1 MDMDDS
7 QRHRLVQSAFHALDH
22 NKDGTINA
30 RDLLLVY
37 ADTFPTPEAGHAPLD
52 EATADALISIA
63 SSYSNDG
70 QDSPSISFQDFQHFL
85 KIHRIEVIPTGKEW
99 TRESLEA
106 LLKDLTQVKS
116 RISDS
121 LHQEVAPAQAESRAA
136 QELAQVDMDSR
147 TSTLDSIKRL
157 LMSDTIKHLIA
168 GGAAG
173 AVSRTIVQGPEPAN
187 YQGVIPTLRKMW
199 AEEGFVG
206 FMRGN
211 GTNVIRIVPYSAV
224 QFASYEQFKKLL
236 MDPAKNDL
244 DTPRRLAAGALAG
257 LTSVA
262 FTYPLDIVRTRLS
275 IQSAQ
280 VGSSKEAQAA
290 LPGIW
295 KTMVL
300 IYTKENGI
308 VGLYRGLGPT
318 LTGVAPYVALNFQ
331 AYEVLRKHF
340 TPPGETSP
348 TVGMKL
354 ICGALAG
361 SFAQTVTYPL
371 DVLRRRMQ
379 VTGMDAV
386 SYKYSSTW
394 DGVKKIIKQ
403 EGVRGLY
410 KGMVPNYLKVAPAI
424 SISFAPEV
432 NFSLASIHD
441 LASSR
446 INFIAMNAVTK
457 SLSTAVS
464 TATKLSGPVLY
475 NAKVAGQIAKQ
486 VYIREGMAPPTG
498 AQFEAAKEAVTKFAK
513 TAGSANMWKNISK
526 DQYLKAGLVAAEA
539 YTFFLFGEIIGR
551 RNFVGYD
558 VESADSH
565 SEHH

>member
-1 MDMDDS
+1 MVDMDDA
-7 QRHRLVQSAFHALDH
+7 QRQHLVQSAFHALDH
-22 NKDGTINA
+22 NKDGSINA

-37 ADTFPTPEAGHAPLD
+37 ADTFPTPEPGHAVLD
-52 EATADALISIA
+52 EATAEALISIA
-63 SSYSNDG
+63 SSYSKDG

-85 KIHRIEVIPTGKEW
+85 KIHRIEVIPTDKEW
-99 TRESLEA
+99 SKESLES
-106 LLKDLTQVKS
+106 LLKDLAQIKAPVAS
-116 RISDS
+116 SDS
-121 LHQEVAPAQAESRAA
+121 YYQEADVAPDVKKAA
-136 QELAQVDMDSR
+136 GFSWDSVVRVLA
-147 TSTLDSIKRL
+147 
-157 LMSDTIKHLIA
+157 SDTIKHLIA

-173 AVSRTIVQGPEPAN
+173 AVSRTIVSPLERMKILFQASAIEYEPHVQGPEPAN

-199 AEEGFVG
+199 VEEGFLG

-236 MDPAKNDL
+236 MEPGKNDL

-280 VGSSKEAQAA
+280 VANTKEAQAA

-300 IYTKENGI
+300 IYTNEGGI

-331 AYEVLRKHF
+331 AYEVLRARL

-424 SISFAPEV
+424 SISFVVYE
-432 NFSLASIHD
+432 
-441 LASSR
+441 
-446 INFIAMNAVTK
+446 
-457 SLSTAVS
+457 
-464 TATKLSGPVLY
+464 
-475 NAKVAGQIAKQ
+475 QCKQ
-486 VYIREGMAPPTG
+486 VLIGKKT
-498 AQFEAAKEAVTKFAK
+498 
-513 TAGSANMWKNISK
+513 TAGM
-526 DQYLKAGLVAAEA
+526 
-539 YTFFLFGEIIGR
+539 
-551 RNFVGYD
+551 
-558 VESADSH
+558 
-565 SEHH
+565 

>member
-1 MDMDDS
+1 MH
-7 QRHRLVQSAFHALDH
+7 Q
-22 NKDGTINA
+22 
-30 RDLLLVY
+30 
-37 ADTFPTPEAGHAPLD
+37 
-52 EATADALISIA
+52 
-63 SSYSNDG
+63 
-70 QDSPSISFQDFQHFL
+70 
-85 KIHRIEVIPTGKEW
+85 VIPTDKEW

-106 LLKDLTQVKS
+106 LLKDLTQVKA

-121 LHQEVAPAQAESRAA
+121 LHQESSTSSASLSSTGLVEPKISKKEA
-136 QELAQVDMDSR
+136 QEPQIGNIEYM
-147 TSTLDSIKRL
+147 KRL
-157 LMSDTIKHLIA
+157 ATSDTVKHLIA

-173 AVSRTIVQGPEPAN
+173 AVQGPEPAN

-199 AEEGFVG
+199 VEEGFLG

-236 MDPAKNDL
+236 MDPTKRDL
-244 DTPRRLAAGALAG
+244 DTPRRLTAGALAG

-280 VGSSKEAQAA
+280 VANTKEAQAA

-300 IYTKENGI
+300 IYTKEGGI
-308 VGLYRGLGPT
+308 IGLYRGLGPT

-331 AYEVLRKHF
+331 AYEVLRTHL
-340 TPPGETSP
+340 TPPGEIAPS
-348 TVGMKL
+348 VGMKL
-354 ICGALAG
+354 VCGAVAG

-379 VTGMDAV
+379 VTGMDVV

-424 SISFAPEV
+424 SISFVVYEQ
-432 NFSLASIHD
+432 S
-441 LASSR
+441 
-446 INFIAMNAVTK
+446 
-457 SLSTAVS
+457 
-464 TATKLSGPVLY
+464 
-475 NAKVAGQIAKQ
+475 KQ
-486 VYIREGMAPPTG
+486 VLIGKKT
-498 AQFEAAKEAVTKFAK
+498 
-513 TAGSANMWKNISK
+513 TAGM
-526 DQYLKAGLVAAEA
+526 
-539 YTFFLFGEIIGR
+539 
-551 RNFVGYD
+551 
-558 VESADSH
+558 
-565 SEHH
+565 

>member
-1 MDMDDS
+1 MDDS

-22 NKDGTINA
+22 NKDGSINA
-30 RDLLLVY
+30 RDLLSVY
-37 ADTFPTPEAGHAPLD
+37 ADTFPTPEPGHAPLD
-52 EATADALISIA
+52 EATANALISIA
-63 SSYSNDG
+63 SSYSTDG

-85 KIHRIEVIPTGKEW
+85 KIHRIEVIPTDKGW

-106 LLKDLTQVKS
+106 LLKDLTQVKA

-121 LHQEVAPAQAESRAA
+121 LHQESASAPSSSLTGPTEPEVLKKTT
-136 QELAQVDMDSR
+136 QETVIGSIEY
-147 TSTLDSIKRL
+147 IKRVL
-157 LMSDTIKHLIA
+157 TSDTVKHLIA

-173 AVSRTIVQGPEPAN
+173 AVQGPEPAN

-199 AEEGFVG
+199 VEEGFLG

-236 MDPAKNDL
+236 VDPTTREL
-244 DTPRRLAAGALAG
+244 DTPRRLTAGALAG

-280 VGSSKEAQAA
+280 VANTKEAQAA

-295 KTMVL
+295 KTMVH
-300 IYTKENGI
+300 IYTKEGGV

-331 AYEVLRKHF
+331 AYEVLRSHL
-340 TPPGETSP
+340 TPPGEVAPS
-348 TVGMKL
+348 VGMKL
-354 ICGALAG
+354 ICGAVAG

-410 KGMVPNYLKVAPAI
+410 KGMIPNYLKVAPAI
-424 SISFAPEV
+424 SISFVVYE
-432 NFSLASIHD
+432 
-441 LASSR
+441 
-446 INFIAMNAVTK
+446 
-457 SLSTAVS
+457 
-464 TATKLSGPVLY
+464 
-475 NAKVAGQIAKQ
+475 QCKQ
-486 VYIREGMAPPTG
+486 TLIGKKT
-498 AQFEAAKEAVTKFAK
+498 
-513 TAGSANMWKNISK
+513 TAGM
-526 DQYLKAGLVAAEA
+526 
-539 YTFFLFGEIIGR
+539 
-551 RNFVGYD
+551 
-558 VESADSH
+558 
-565 SEHH
+565 

>member
-7 QRHRLVQSAFHALDH
+7 QRHHLVQSAFHALDH
-22 NKDGTINA
+22 NKDGSINA

-37 ADTFPTPEAGHAPLD
+37 ADTFPTPEPGHAPLD

-63 SSYSNDG
+63 SSYSKDG

-121 LHQEVAPAQAESRAA
+121 LHQEVAPGPELRAV
-136 QELAQVDMDSR
+136 ERPLHVPVGYGLSVE
-147 TSTLDSIKRL
+147 SIKRML
-157 LMSDTIKHLIA
+157 TSDTIKHLAA

-173 AVSRTIVQGPEPAN
+173 AVSRTIVSPLERMKILFQVQGPEPAN

-199 AEEGFVG
+199 VEEGLVG

-236 MDPAKNDL
+236 MDPSKNDL
-244 DTPRRLAAGALAG
+244 DTPRRLTAGALAG

-280 VGSSKEAQAA
+280 VGHSKEAQAA

-295 KTMVL
+295 KTIVL
-300 IYTKENGI
+300 IYTKEKGI
-308 VGLYRGLGPT
+308 IGLYRGLGPT

-348 TVGMKL
+348 TVTMKL

-394 DGVKKIIKQ
+394 DGVKKIIRQ

-424 SISFAPEV
+424 SISFVVYEQC
-432 NFSLASIHD
+432 
-441 LASSR
+441 
-446 INFIAMNAVTK
+446 K
-457 SLSTAVS
+457 
-464 TATKLSGPVLY
+464 
-475 NAKVAGQIAKQ
+475 QILIGKK
-486 VYIREGMAPPTG
+486 M
-498 AQFEAAKEAVTKFAK
+498 
-513 TAGSANMWKNISK
+513 TAGM
-526 DQYLKAGLVAAEA
+526 
-539 YTFFLFGEIIGR
+539 
-551 RNFVGYD
+551 
-558 VESADSH
+558 
-565 SEHH
+565 

>member
-1 MDMDDS
+1 MDTDES

-22 NKDGTINA
+22 NKDGSINA

-37 ADTFPTPEAGHAPLD
+37 ADTFPSPEPGHSPLD

-63 SSYSNDG
+63 SSYSKDG
-70 QDSPSISFQDFQHFL
+70 RDSPSISFQDFQHFL
-85 KIHRIEVIPTGKEW
+85 KVHRIEVIPTGKEW
-99 TRESLEA
+99 TRESLQA

-121 LHQEVAPAQAESRAA
+121 LHQEAATKPKTVEKPAQLREDFGLTLES
-136 QELAQVDMDSR
+136 V
-147 TSTLDSIKRL
+147 KRML
-157 LMSDTIKHLIA
+157 TSDTIKHLVA
-168 GGAAG
+168 GGMAG
-173 AVSRTIVQGPEPAN
+173 AVSRTIVSPLERMKILFQVQGPEPAN

-199 AEEGFVG
+199 VEEGFVG

-236 MDPAKNDL
+236 MDPTKNDL
-244 DTPRRLAAGALAG
+244 DTPRRLTAGALAG

-280 VGSSKEAQAA
+280 IANTKEAQAK

-300 IYTKENGI
+300 IYTKERGI
-308 VGLYRGLGPT
+308 IGLYRGLGPT

-348 TVGMKL
+348 SVGMKL
-354 ICGALAG
+354 VCGAVAG

-424 SISFAPEV
+424 SISFVVYEQC
-432 NFSLASIHD
+432 
-441 LASSR
+441 
-446 INFIAMNAVTK
+446 K
-457 SLSTAVS
+457 
-464 TATKLSGPVLY
+464 
-475 NAKVAGQIAKQ
+475 QILIGKKTT
-486 VYIREGMAPPTG
+486 VGM
-498 AQFEAAKEAVTKFAK
+498 
-513 TAGSANMWKNISK
+513 
-526 DQYLKAGLVAAEA
+526 
-539 YTFFLFGEIIGR
+539 
-551 RNFVGYD
+551 
-558 VESADSH
+558 
-565 SEHH
+565 

>member
-1 MDMDDS
+1 MDMDES
-7 QRHRLVQSAFHALDH
+7 QRQRLVQSAFHALDH
-22 NKDGTINA
+22 NKDGSINA
-30 RDLLLVY
+30 GDLLLVY
-37 ADTFPTPEAGHAPLD
+37 ADAFPSPEPGHFPLD

-63 SSYSNDG
+63 SSYSKGG

-99 TRESLEA
+99 TRESLQA

-121 LHQEVAPAQAESRAA
+121 LQQEAASKPRVAEKPAQ
-136 QELAQVDMDSR
+136 LGDNFGV
-147 TSTLDSIKRL
+147 TLESIKRML
-157 LMSDTIKHLIA
+157 TSDTIKHLVA
-168 GGAAG
+168 GGMAG

-199 AEEGFVG
+199 VEEGFVG

-236 MDPAKNDL
+236 MDPTKNDL

-280 VGSSKEAQAA
+280 IANTKEAQAK

-295 KTMVL
+295 QTLVL
-300 IYTKENGI
+300 IYTKERGI
-308 VGLYRGLGPT
+308 IGLYRGLGPT

-331 AYEVLRKHF
+331 SYEVLRAHF
-340 TPPGETSP
+340 TPAGETSP
-348 TVGMKL
+348 SVGMKL
-354 ICGALAG
+354 VCGAVAG

-424 SISFAPEV
+424 SISFVVYEQC
-432 NFSLASIHD
+432 
-441 LASSR
+441 
-446 INFIAMNAVTK
+446 K
-457 SLSTAVS
+457 
-464 TATKLSGPVLY
+464 
-475 NAKVAGQIAKQ
+475 QILIGKK
-486 VYIREGMAPPTG
+486 T
-498 AQFEAAKEAVTKFAK
+498 
-513 TAGSANMWKNISK
+513 TAGM
-526 DQYLKAGLVAAEA
+526 
-539 YTFFLFGEIIGR
+539 
-551 RNFVGYD
+551 
-558 VESADSH
+558 
-565 SEHH
+565 

>member
-1 MDMDDS
+1 MDMDDA

-22 NKDGTINA
+22 NKDGSINA

-37 ADTFPTPEAGHAPLD
+37 ADTFPTPESGHAPID

-121 LHQEVAPAQAESRAA
+121 LHQEAAPAQTESR
-136 QELAQVDMDSR
+136 EPAQVTDER
-147 TSTLDSIKRL
+147 TSTLDSIKRV

-173 AVSRTIVQGPEPAN
+173 AVQGPEPAN
-187 YQGVIPTLRKMW
+187 YQGVIPTLRRMW

-236 MDPAKNDL
+236 MDPTKNDL

-308 VGLYRGLGPT
+308 IGLYRGLGPT

-340 TPPGETSP
+340 TPAGETSP

-354 ICGALAG
+354 VCGALAG

-424 SISFAPEV
+424 SISFVVYEQC
-432 NFSLASIHD
+432 
-441 LASSR
+441 
-446 INFIAMNAVTK
+446 K
-457 SLSTAVS
+457 
-464 TATKLSGPVLY
+464 
-475 NAKVAGQIAKQ
+475 QILIGKK
-486 VYIREGMAPPTG
+486 T
-498 AQFEAAKEAVTKFAK
+498 
-513 TAGSANMWKNISK
+513 TAGM
-526 DQYLKAGLVAAEA
+526 
-539 YTFFLFGEIIGR
+539 
-551 RNFVGYD
+551 
-558 VESADSH
+558 
-565 SEHH
+565 

>member
-1 MDMDDS
+1 MDDS
-7 QRHRLVQSAFHALDH
+7 QQHRLVQSAFHALDH
-22 NKDGTINA
+22 NKDGSINA
-30 RDLLLVY
+30 RDLLSVY
-37 ADTFPTPEAGHAPLD
+37 ADTFPTPEPGHTPLD
-52 EATADALISIA
+52 EATANALISIA
-63 SSYSNDG
+63 SGNSSEG
-70 QDSPSISFQDFQHFL
+70 QEPPSISFQDFQHFL
-85 KIHRIEVIPTGKEW
+85 KIHRIEVIPTDKEW

-106 LLKDLTQVKS
+106 LLKDLTQVKA

-121 LHQEVAPAQAESRAA
+121 LHQEATNNS
-136 QELAQVDMDSR
+136 
-147 TSTLDSIKRL
+147 TSTGPVPEEAEVPRIGNIEYVTRFLT
-157 LMSDTIKHLIA
+157 SDTVKHLVA

-173 AVSRTIVQGPEPAN
+173 AVSRTIVSPLERMKILFQVQGPEPAN

-199 AEEGFVG
+199 AEEGFIG

-224 QFASYEQFKKLL
+224 QFASYEQFKRLL
-236 MDPAKNDL
+236 MDPAKQDL
-244 DTPRRLAAGALAG
+244 DTPRRLTAGALAG

-280 VGSSKEAQAA
+280 MANTKEAQGA

-295 KTMVL
+295 KTMVI
-300 IYTKENGI
+300 IYKNGGGM

-331 AYEVLRKHF
+331 AYEVLRAYL
-340 TPPGETSP
+340 TPPGEVAPS
-348 TVGMKL
+348 VAMKL
-354 ICGALAG
+354 VCGAVAG

-379 VTGMDAV
+379 VTGMEAV

-424 SISFAPEV
+424 SISFVVYEQC
-432 NFSLASIHD
+432 
-441 LASSR
+441 
-446 INFIAMNAVTK
+446 K
-457 SLSTAVS
+457 
-464 TATKLSGPVLY
+464 
-475 NAKVAGQIAKQ
+475 QILIGKK
-486 VYIREGMAPPTG
+486 T
-498 AQFEAAKEAVTKFAK
+498 
-513 TAGSANMWKNISK
+513 TAGM
-526 DQYLKAGLVAAEA
+526 
-539 YTFFLFGEIIGR
+539 
-551 RNFVGYD
+551 
-558 VESADSH
+558 
-565 SEHH
+565 

>member
-1 MDMDDS
+1 MDTDDA
-7 QRHRLVQSAFHALDH
+7 QRHQLVKSAFHALDH
-22 NKDGTINA
+22 NKDGAINA

-37 ADTFPTPEAGHAPLD
+37 ADTFPSPEPGHAVLD
-52 EATADALISIA
+52 EATANALISIA

-70 QDSPSISFQDFQHFL
+70 QDSPSISFQDFQQFL
-85 KIHRIEVIPTGKEW
+85 KIHRIDVIPTDEKW
-99 TRESLEA
+99 TQESLEA
-106 LLKDLTQVKS
+106 LLKDLTQVKD
-116 RISDS
+116 RISNT
-121 LHQEVAPAQAESRAA
+121 LLQEEAARTAPVEMTTSPTMAVSETDREVVPKSAFSDVKRI
-136 QELAQVDMDSR
+136 LA
-147 TSTLDSIKRL
+147 
-157 LMSDTIKHLIA
+157 SDTIKYLIA
-168 GGAAG
+168 GGVAG
-173 AVSRTIVQGPEPAN
+173 AVSRTIVSPLERMKILFQVQGPEPAN

-199 AEEGFVG
+199 AEEGIVG

-236 MDPAKNDL
+236 MEPGKHDL
-244 DTPRRLAAGALAG
+244 DTPRRLAAGAMAG

-280 VGSSKEAQAA
+280 MANNKEALAQ

-295 KTMVL
+295 QTMVT
-300 IYTKENGI
+300 IYSKEGGI

-331 AYEVLRKHF
+331 SYEVLRAYL

-348 TVGMKL
+348 SVGMKL
-354 ICGALAG
+354 LGGAIAG

-379 VTGMDAV
+379 VTQMDSV

-403 EGVRGLY
+403 EGVKGLY

-424 SISFAPEV
+424 SISFVVYEQC
-432 NFSLASIHD
+432 
-441 LASSR
+441 
-446 INFIAMNAVTK
+446 K
-457 SLSTAVS
+457 
-464 TATKLSGPVLY
+464 
-475 NAKVAGQIAKQ
+475 QILIGKK
-486 VYIREGMAPPTG
+486 T
-498 AQFEAAKEAVTKFAK
+498 
-513 TAGSANMWKNISK
+513 TAGM
-526 DQYLKAGLVAAEA
+526 
-539 YTFFLFGEIIGR
+539 
-551 RNFVGYD
+551 
-558 VESADSH
+558 
-565 SEHH
+565 

>member
-1 MDMDDS
+1 MDDS
-7 QRHRLVQSAFHALDH
+7 QRHHLVQSAFHALDH
-22 NKDGTINA
+22 NKDGSINA
-30 RDLLLVY
+30 RDLLSVY
-37 ADTFPTPEAGHAPLD
+37 ADTFPTPQPGHTPLD
-52 EATADALISIA
+52 EATANALISIA
-63 SSYSNDG
+63 SSSSPDG
-70 QDSPSISFQDFQHFL
+70 HDSPSISFQDFQHFL
-85 KIHRIEVIPTGKEW
+85 KIHRIEVIPTDKEW
-99 TRESLEA
+99 TRESLEV
-106 LLKDLTQVKS
+106 LLKDLTQVKA

-121 LHQEVAPAQAESRAA
+121 LHQES
-136 QELAQVDMDSR
+136 
-147 TSTLDSIKRL
+147 TSTSSASSSTGLVEPKVSKEPEPQIGGVEYMKS
-157 LMSDTIKHLIA
+157 LMTSDTVKHLIA

-173 AVSRTIVQGPEPAN
+173 AVSRTIVSPLERMKILFQVQGPEPAN

-199 AEEGFVG
+199 VEEGFLG

-236 MDPAKNDL
+236 MDPTKRDL
-244 DTPRRLAAGALAG
+244 DTPRRLTAGALAG

-280 VGSSKEAQAA
+280 VANTKEAQAA

-300 IYTKENGI
+300 IYTKEGGV

-331 AYEVLRKHF
+331 AYEVLRTHL
-340 TPPGETSP
+340 TPPGEIAPS
-348 TVGMKL
+348 VGMKL
-354 ICGALAG
+354 VCGAVAG

-424 SISFAPEV
+424 SISFVVYEQC
-432 NFSLASIHD
+432 
-441 LASSR
+441 
-446 INFIAMNAVTK
+446 K
-457 SLSTAVS
+457 
-464 TATKLSGPVLY
+464 
-475 NAKVAGQIAKQ
+475 QILIGKK
-486 VYIREGMAPPTG
+486 T
-498 AQFEAAKEAVTKFAK
+498 
-513 TAGSANMWKNISK
+513 TAGM
-526 DQYLKAGLVAAEA
+526 
-539 YTFFLFGEIIGR
+539 
-551 RNFVGYD
+551 
-558 VESADSH
+558 
-565 SEHH
+565 

>member
-1 MDMDDS
+1 MDDS

-22 NKDGTINA
+22 NKDGSINA
-30 RDLLLVY
+30 RDLLSVY
-37 ADTFPTPEAGHAPLD
+37 ADTFPTPEPGHAPLD
-52 EATADALISIA
+52 EATANALISIA
-63 SSYSNDG
+63 SSYSTDG

-85 KIHRIEVIPTGKEW
+85 KIHRIEVIPTDKGW

-106 LLKDLTQVKS
+106 LLKDLTQVKA

-121 LHQEVAPAQAESRAA
+121 LHQESANASSSSSTGPASEVSRTVT
-136 QELAQVDMDSR
+136 QELAIGSVEY
-147 TSTLDSIKRL
+147 IKRVL
-157 LMSDTIKHLIA
+157 TSDTVKHLIA

-173 AVSRTIVQGPEPAN
+173 AVSRTIVSPLERMKILFQVQGPEPAN

-199 AEEGFVG
+199 VEEGFLG

-236 MDPAKNDL
+236 MDPSKRDL

-280 VGSSKEAQAA
+280 VANTKEAQAA

-295 KTMVL
+295 KTMVH
-300 IYTKENGI
+300 IYTKEGGI

-331 AYEVLRKHF
+331 AYEVLRTHL
-340 TPPGETSP
+340 TPPGEVAPS
-348 TVGMKL
+348 VGMKL
-354 ICGALAG
+354 ICGAVAG

-424 SISFAPEV
+424 SISFVVYEQV
-432 NFSLASIHD
+432 
-441 LASSR
+441 
-446 INFIAMNAVTK
+446 
-457 SLSTAVS
+457 
-464 TATKLSGPVLY
+464 
-475 NAKVAGQIAKQ
+475 KQ
-486 VYIREGMAPPTG
+486 TLIGKKT
-498 AQFEAAKEAVTKFAK
+498 
-513 TAGSANMWKNISK
+513 TAGM
-526 DQYLKAGLVAAEA
+526 
-539 YTFFLFGEIIGR
+539 
-551 RNFVGYD
+551 
-558 VESADSH
+558 
-565 SEHH
+565 

>member
-1 MDMDDS
+1 MRVIFFDVSESCILPSCPTPTQNRLFLLTPFLRPTFPAWPLCCGAFAKCRVASFSCCFAHRRSPYPPLFASLTISVAIQPRSTADSAAAHAMDMDDS

-22 NKDGTINA
+22 NKDGSINA

-37 ADTFPTPEAGHAPLD
+37 ADTFPTPESGHAPLD

-121 LHQEVAPAQAESRAA
+121 LHQEVAPESRAA
-136 QELAQVDMDSR
+136 QEPAQVDTDTR

-173 AVSRTIVQGPEPAN
+173 AVSRTIVSPLERMKILFQVQGPEPAN

-308 VGLYRGLGPT
+308 IGLYRGLGPT

-354 ICGALAG
+354 VCGALAG

-424 SISFAPEV
+424 SISFVVYEQC
-432 NFSLASIHD
+432 
-441 LASSR
+441 
-446 INFIAMNAVTK
+446 K
-457 SLSTAVS
+457 
-464 TATKLSGPVLY
+464 
-475 NAKVAGQIAKQ
+475 QILIGKK
-486 VYIREGMAPPTG
+486 T
-498 AQFEAAKEAVTKFAK
+498 
-513 TAGSANMWKNISK
+513 TAGM
-526 DQYLKAGLVAAEA
+526 
-539 YTFFLFGEIIGR
+539 
-551 RNFVGYD
+551 
-558 VESADSH
+558 
-565 SEHH
+565 

>member
-1 MDMDDS
+1 MVDMDDA
-7 QRHRLVQSAFHALDH
+7 QRQHLVQSAFHALDH
-22 NKDGTINA
+22 NKDGSINA

-37 ADTFPTPEAGHAPLD
+37 ADTFPTPEPGHAVLD

-63 SSYSNDG
+63 SSYSKDG

-85 KIHRIEVIPTGKEW
+85 KIHRIEVIPTDKEW
-99 TRESLEA
+99 SKESLES
-106 LLKDLTQVKS
+106 LLRDLTQIKS
-116 RISDS
+116 PVVSSDS
-121 LHQEVAPAQAESRAA
+121 HHQEADVAPVVSRD
-136 QELAQVDMDSR
+136 VKRVPGFSWDSVIR
-147 TSTLDSIKRL
+147 VLT
-157 LMSDTIKHLIA
+157 SDTIKHLIA

-173 AVSRTIVQGPEPAN
+173 AVQGPEPAN

-199 AEEGFVG
+199 VDEGFLG

-236 MDPAKNDL
+236 MEPGKHDL

-280 VGSSKEAQAA
+280 VPNTKEAQAA

-295 KTMVL
+295 KTMAL
-300 IYTKENGI
+300 IYANEGGI

-331 AYEVLRKHF
+331 AYEVLRARL

-424 SISFAPEV
+424 SISFVVYE
-432 NFSLASIHD
+432 
-441 LASSR
+441 
-446 INFIAMNAVTK
+446 
-457 SLSTAVS
+457 
-464 TATKLSGPVLY
+464 
-475 NAKVAGQIAKQ
+475 QCKQ
-486 VYIREGMAPPTG
+486 VLIGKKT
-498 AQFEAAKEAVTKFAK
+498 
-513 TAGSANMWKNISK
+513 TAGM
-526 DQYLKAGLVAAEA
+526 
-539 YTFFLFGEIIGR
+539 
-551 RNFVGYD
+551 
-558 VESADSH
+558 
-565 SEHH
+565 